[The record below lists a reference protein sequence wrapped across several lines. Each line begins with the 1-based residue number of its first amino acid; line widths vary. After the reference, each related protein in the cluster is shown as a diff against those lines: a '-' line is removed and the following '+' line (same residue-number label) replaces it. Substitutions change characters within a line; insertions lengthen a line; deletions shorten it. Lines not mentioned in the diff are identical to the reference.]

1 MGTSV
6 LWPYDLAD
14 ERHIYID
21 DWERSVNRNL
31 WVPLNEPIK
40 DWDQNSQFFIRT
52 TVEIDGERLRESA
65 SLPSTSKLTL
75 VVIVDC
81 STTRQRMVET
91 FEIGAKIDQPIIIEI
106 PPGKMFGAVQIEA
119 HVIAQS
125 VTEELYAARRILDT
139 PQKWSFHLNENSAR
153 FPTEAFSFRSSKIAS
168 ILEWKVIVLLDQ
180 GDLWNSTLSRS
191 VELWVNTDLE
201 ESSRALLDPSDQLH
215 NHYLSLV
222 ERDIVWTLLSQISY
236 EEHLELE
243 EPEPALGSVGAS
255 MSMFIENKMKISVS
269 DYFAKVRGDPL
280 SALEDIKIALPIQ
293 SSRRTGK

>member
-1 MGTSV
+1 METNV
-6 LWPYDLAD
+6 LWPYELAD

-31 WVPLNEPIK
+31 WSPLTEPIN
-40 DWDQNSQFFIRT
+40 DWDQYSQFYIRT
-52 TVEIDGERLRESA
+52 NVEIDGERLRESA
-65 SLPSTSKLTL
+65 SLASTSKLTL

-81 STTRQRMVET
+81 SSTRQRMVET
-91 FEIGAKIDQPIIIEI
+91 LEIRGQVNQPIILEI

-119 HVIAQS
+119 HLVAQS
-125 VTEELYAARRILDT
+125 VDGEHYAARRILNT

-153 FPTEAFSFRSSKIAS
+153 FPTEAFSFRASKIAS
-168 ILEWKVIVLLDQ
+168 ILEWKVIVQLDH

-222 ERDIVWTLLSQISY
+222 ERDIVWALLSQISY
-236 EEHLELE
+236 EELLELE
-243 EPEPALGSVGAS
+243 ESEPAPGSVGAS
-255 MSMFIENKMKISVS
+255 MSMFIENKMKVSVS
-269 DYFAKVRGDPL
+269 DYFSKVQGDPL

-293 SSRRTGK
+293 STRRADK